1 MPNNAELGIT
11 IQKLICDKYNLQ
23 PHQNA
28 VKQFDANYNREYK
41 DDADIVID
49 RLFEEINLKPIDC
62 LTYAPSMKTGET
74 LSPHNFSLSNGQTLS
89 IRTNLKG
96 DKVAPRVVGQAGIDT
111 FNEHFSDIA
120 GFEITNKE
128 EIKEVVFNSIHLMLP
143 VFIDYL
149 FASDYTVWI
158 FSVEKG
164 FDYVI
169 FDKTYIVNIDLD
181 RACFSFTRDL
191 ST

>member
-74 LSPHNFSLSNGQTLS
+74 LSPHNLAYQMGRLYQSAQTLKET
-89 IRTNLKG
+89 RL
-96 DKVAPRVVGQAGIDT
+96 PRVLLVRQ
-111 FNEHFSDIA
+111 
-120 GFEITNKE
+120 
-128 EIKEVVFNSIHLMLP
+128 V
-143 VFIDYL
+143 
-149 FASDYTVWI
+149 
-158 FSVEKG
+158 
-164 FDYVI
+164 
-169 FDKTYIVNIDLD
+169 
-181 RACFSFTRDL
+181 
-191 ST
+191 

>member
-74 LSPHNFSLSNGQTLS
+74 PPRKVRLYQVYGFSCPQALTDSLS
-89 IRTNLKG
+89 
-96 DKVAPRVVGQAGIDT
+96 
-111 FNEHFSDIA
+111 
-120 GFEITNKE
+120 
-128 EIKEVVFNSIHLMLP
+128 
-143 VFIDYL
+143 
-149 FASDYTVWI
+149 
-158 FSVEKG
+158 
-164 FDYVI
+164 
-169 FDKTYIVNIDLD
+169 
-181 RACFSFTRDL
+181 
-191 ST
+191 